1 MSRRST
7 MGEKKK
13 GKKQKTGGGHT
24 LYAIVVLVL
33 ALAIL
38 VMSCL
43 LLFHVQTIAISGNQ
57 YVESSAV
64 AKSIQTDKY
73 ASNSLYIM
81 AKNFLGK
88 IQYPKS
94 VKSVKIRMKSPWSIQ
109 VIVQEKEP
117 IGCTLIQDEYILFD
131 KEGIVIGKSP
141 IQPEKLLFIE
151 GMQAEE
157 VTVGEELPVPE
168 KRIFRNIIEISNAFA
183 QHSITTDRLVCSG
196 ANITAYIGGVCVEFG
211 SSDMELKVDQLPDIL
226 TKLGE
231 KSGTLDLRHYNDST
245 EIISFKE
252 GELPKEAGE

>member
-1 MSRRST
+1 M
-7 MGEKKK
+7 
-13 GKKQKTGGGHT
+13 
-24 LYAIVVLVL
+24 
-33 ALAIL
+33 
-38 VMSCL
+38 
-43 LLFHVQTIAISGNQ
+43 
-57 YVESSAV
+57 
-64 AKSIQTDKY
+64 
-73 ASNSLYIM
+73 
-81 AKNFLGK
+81 
-88 IQYPKS
+88 
-94 VKSVKIRMKSPWSIQ
+94 
-109 VIVQEKEP
+109 QEKEP